1 MKKPSKSFEIALSAL
16 ACAVAAGFLMLGSVN
31 SYLLATG
38 CIIGTFAIMVPLS
51 KEFYWGASL
60 AYLGACLIALPLCL
74 WQIIPF
80 AVFFGL
86 HPIVNRLQK
95 RRVSRPLFHAL
106 CFLGKAA
113 WFDGAMLLSWY
124 VLSQMA
130 GFVFP
135 DVLNQYI
142 YLIIFAGG
150 TAFFAA
156 YDYLIFLCQ
165 RSVDA
170 IVRRIRR

>member
-1 MKKPSKSFEIALSAL
+1 M
-16 ACAVAAGFLMLGSVN
+16 ACAVAAGFLMLGSV
-31 SYLLATG
+31 SPYLLATG
-38 CIIGTFAIMVPLS
+38 CLVGTFAMMVPLS
-51 KEFYWGASL
+51 KGFVWGSALAFIGASL
-60 AYLGACLIALPLCL
+60 LALPLCL

-86 HPIVNRLQK
+86 HPIVNYLQK
-95 RRVSRPLFHAL
+95 KYVKKPVFHGL
-106 CFLGKAA
+106 CFLGKVA

-124 VLSQMA
+124 VLSAMA

-135 DVLNQYI
+135 DWLGQFI
-142 YLIIFAGG
+142 YLVIFVGC
-150 TAFFAA
+150 TVFFMA
-156 YDYLIFLCQ
+156 YDYMIFLCQ